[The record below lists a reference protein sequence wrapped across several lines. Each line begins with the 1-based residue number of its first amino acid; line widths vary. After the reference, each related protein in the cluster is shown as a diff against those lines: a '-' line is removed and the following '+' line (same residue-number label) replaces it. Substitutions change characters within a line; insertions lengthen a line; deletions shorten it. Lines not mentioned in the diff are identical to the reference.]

1 MKVIMLEAANLERI
15 YGLVYETTKDIP
27 RYRFVNVKI
36 GYATDIADHRPV
48 YSAMIILK

>member
-1 MKVIMLEAANLERI
+1 MKVIILKAAGLQRI
-15 YGLVYETTKDIP
+15 YGAAYEAISDSP
-27 RYRFVNVKI
+27 YYYADVKI